1 MHAKRMSV
9 RVSHLKHLTHYMSH
23 SPQKSAAH
31 LAHLTMLDWAMVI
44 TLSAYRYRSVGLT
57 PSSILDTPSSIPVS
71 YGHVS
76 KNMSEV
82 MRTRRREFGVTPK
95 ASDCKRRCLICH
107 FRYGPVRSVPFGVV
121 ETHSGL
127 YAATGNRNQY
137 LDHGQQV
144 FSHQTKITHDLA
156 KCGLL
161 TTIKPQTSQS
171 VGTSHILLPH
181 LGQM

>member
-71 YGHVS
+71 YEHVS
-76 KNMSEV
+76 KNIPEV
-82 MRTRRREFGVTPK
+82 MWTRRREFGVTPK
-95 ASDCKRRCLICH
+95 A
-107 FRYGPVRSVPFGVV
+107 VRSVPFGVV